1 MTLDMLILDY
11 VLMLVLNKPK
21 LELTVSFA
29 TGLFYSS
36 LSPQSGIR
44 MVTMQEIISISV
56 QCSVQC
62 SVSSVT
68 SCLKTKKLRIAI
80 ILDTNCTYICTGHA

>member
-56 QCSVQC
+56 QCSV
-62 SVSSVT
+62 SSVT